1 MGAYV
6 TIEDIQTHGFQ
17 LDQRDSARIESIAE
31 MISRLFDQACGLPGG
46 YFDKYADGASATARI
61 FYGNGTDTLDIDP
74 YKTSS
79 ITSVAMPTGWTV
91 PSYLE
96 LNSQTLRANDL
107 QFGLVRTY
115 GDNASRFSALT
126 SHTITE
132 EGANFNQFYVPEG
145 WPDGIKVTVT
155 AIWGYDAVPMEVKLA
170 CIESTIAALR
180 GMDQAYM
187 RVTNL
192 ETNQVSNASAL
203 TPRAQMLADGFNN
216 SRVSFA

>member
-6 TIEDIQTHGFQ
+6 TKEDIQTHGFQ
-17 LDQRDSARIESIAE
+17 LDERDNARVEPLCE
-31 MISRLFDQACGLPGG
+31 MISRLFDQACGLPAG
-46 YFDKYADGASATARI
+46 YFDKYSDPATASSRI
-61 FYGNGTDTLDIDP
+61 YWGNGTDYLDIDP
-74 YKTSS
+74 YKTGSLA
-79 ITSVAMPTGWTV
+79 SVTMPSGWTV
-91 PSYLE
+91 PSYVE
-96 LNSQTLRANDL
+96 LTGQTLRANDM

-126 SHTITE
+126 SNTITQ

-145 WPDGIKVTVT
+145 WPDGIKVTVS
-155 AIWGYDAVPMEVKLA
+155 AVWGFDAVPMEVKLA
-170 CIESTIAALR
+170 CVESVIAALR

-187 RVTNL
+187 RVVNL

-216 SRVSFA
+216 SRASFA